1 MAGTGTLRW
10 VRIEG
15 DGRVLRLQGSGMNDE
30 AWSGWEG
37 LLARLGDLDDLA
49 VLRVWEAL

>member
-1 MAGTGTLRW
+1 MGW
-10 VRIEG
+10 IRIEG
-15 DGRVLRLQGSGMNDE
+15 DGHLLRVSGADMADE
-30 AWSGWEG
+30 AWFGWEG